1 MLLLVLNLLLCIST
15 QLHADHL
22 VIRKLTDYPLAL
34 CNDGSQASY
43 HYTEGDLDN
52 PQMLIYLQGG
62 GACATADGCS
72 NRCKDG
78 DYLCTADTNPA
89 YDKEYTMWSQDPKE
103 NPAFHNFGKVFV
115 HYCSSDVWCGTRS
128 ASDDTNGYYFHG
140 KHIVEAVVNYII
152 KHKPNIESMKQMVLI
167 GTSAGAFGVNLNCDF
182 VADKFHAV
190 NPGLDV
196 RCIADAGDFF
206 PTTVHTEGCDP
217 YELTEM
223 THQFWQG
230 VGDQSCI
237 DETPE
242 GSKECLMF
250 SSYYN
255 FIETPLM
262 TVAHYIDTTVHGPC
276 TPALD
281 EDQDFWDNWQK
292 EAASMAFTFIEVIQF
307 DIYLIFYETIYFFQD
322 KPMNGLFFSNCP
334 FHVSLSIEFA
344 WSDMDVPLVDEEGS
358 VLYKDI
364 IANWL
369 TGQGPYQAMDMP
381 LQKNPK
387 CPY

>member
-1 MLLLVLNLLLCIST
+1 MVLLLLNLLLCFST

-34 CNDGSQASY
+34 CNDGSHASY
-43 HYTEGDLDN
+43 HYTEGDLAN
-52 PQMLIYLQGG
+52 PHMLIYLQGG
-62 GACATADGCS
+62 GACATADGCR

-78 DYLCTADTNPA
+78 DHHCTADTNPA

-103 NPAFHNFGKVFV
+103 NPAFHNFGKVYV

-140 KHIVEAVVNYII
+140 KHIVEAVVKDII

-242 GSKECLMF
+242 GSKECSMF

-292 EAASMAFTFIEVIQF
+292 EAYSMAITFIE
-307 DIYLIFYETIYFFQD
+307 E

-334 FHVSLSIEFA
+334 FHVSLSQEFA

-364 IANWL
+364 ISNWL